1 MTGPVP
7 PATVGPDGMVTITGI
22 LRGPRRAALGAIAGL
37 VAGASL
43 VSFAESYHA
52 LYLWAA
58 RHGAGG
64 NWALSWPA
72 MVDVFI
78 AVGELSLFVAMIDR
92 WDTRNRALAWTVTL
106 TGLAVSVA
114 GNVGH
119 VTSSALASR
128 VTAAVP
134 PLAATAALA
143 VGLGVLKRVA
153 AATQDTGTSPEVAAS
168 APETAPEAPA
178 VADAPVLAS
187 TPVAGQPDTS
197 RPDSRTVT
205 DIEAEALSV
214 LSRQPDI
221 SGAALGRA
229 VGVSGR
235 TGQRLLT
242 RLTARETDSIE
253 EAT

>member
-1 MTGPVP
+1 M
-7 PATVGPDGMVTITGI
+7 TGI
-22 LRGPRRAALGAIAGL
+22 LRVPRRAALVTIAVL

-64 NWALSWPA
+64 NWALIWPA

-92 WDTRNRALAWTVTL
+92 WQPRDRALAWAVTL
-106 TGLAVSVA
+106 AGLATSVA

-119 VTSSALASR
+119 VASGAAADR

-153 AATQDTGTSPEVAAS
+153 RRA
-168 APETAPEAPA
+168 APEIRHSVADLEPAPA
-178 VADAPVLAS
+178 VPGVHLNGSGLHPAETEPFAGELARGEVPSLRRIRAELHCGQPKAQEIQARLAVLA
-187 TPVAGQPDTS
+187 G
-197 RPDSRTVT
+197 
-205 DIEAEALSV
+205 
-214 LSRQPDI
+214 
-221 SGAALGRA
+221 GA
-229 VGVSGR
+229 
-235 TGQRLLT
+235 
-242 RLTARETDSIE
+242 
-253 EAT
+253 

>member
-1 MTGPVP
+1 M
-7 PATVGPDGMVTITGI
+7 TGI
-22 LRGPRRAALGAIAGL
+22 LRVPRRAALVTIAVL

-64 NWALSWPA
+64 NWALIWPA

-92 WDTRNRALAWTVTL
+92 WQSRDRALAWVVTL
-106 TGLAVSVA
+106 AGLAVSVA

-119 VTSSALASR
+119 VASGAAADR

-153 AATQDTGTSPEVAAS
+153 RLRHSGATSLPHGGGNVAPNAAPASHDVAELSQADAIRLAIAESGSRDPGEVAAWLEQNGGRVVARQRIS
-168 APETAPEAPA
+168 DVVRRDGRHRLAAMNGNGGAPHA
-178 VADAPVLAS
+178 
-187 TPVAGQPDTS
+187 
-197 RPDSRTVT
+197 
-205 DIEAEALSV
+205 
-214 LSRQPDI
+214 
-221 SGAALGRA
+221 
-229 VGVSGR
+229 
-235 TGQRLLT
+235 
-242 RLTARETDSIE
+242 
-253 EAT
+253 